1 MGYFLPSFQIGFY
14 FFQISNHTCIVI
26 PFRKFV
32 FHIKLVV
39 NHVGEKALTHILV
52 AENGK
57 QQQTGHGKYKTPPVG
72 QTEPQCR
79 TEGGIDFTFVY
90 SLSGTVSIYGRMQPA
105 VGHQWYMDQC
115 QYPAQQQ
122 GNGKYDEKVARVDAC
137 GVGGHVDG

>member
-1 MGYFLPSFQIGFY
+1 MYSYSLP
-14 FFQISNHTCIVI
+14 
-26 PFRKFV
+26 KFV

-90 SLSGTVSIYGRMQPA
+90 SLSGTVSIYGRMQPRSA
-105 VGHQWYMDQC
+105 ISGTWISANIQLSNRETASTM
-115 QYPAQQQ
+115 
-122 GNGKYDEKVARVDAC
+122 KRSRV
-137 GVGGHVDG
+137 